1 LKARGRCLRQEA
13 ALGTFAFQLDPWKK
27 AADCEREL
35 RLTIDPAHREKLTN
49 IRDFWISL
57 AHKRMFLSESEFVNE
72 AQAITRLHANLTAST
87 LIH

>member
-1 LKARGRCLRQEA
+1 MYVSRPLWGP
-13 ALGTFAFQLDPWKK
+13 FMFQLDPWKK

-57 AHKRMFLSESEFVNE
+57 AQKRLSLSESEFVNE
-72 AQAITRLHANLTAST
+72 AQAITRLHANLTGTTS
-87 LIH
+87 IH

>member
-1 LKARGRCLRQEA
+1 MLV
-13 ALGTFAFQLDPWKK
+13 FQLDPWKK

-57 AHKRMFLSESEFVNE
+57 AQKRLFLSESEFVNE
-72 AQAITRLHANLTAST
+72 AQAITRLHANLTATTS
-87 LIH
+87 IH